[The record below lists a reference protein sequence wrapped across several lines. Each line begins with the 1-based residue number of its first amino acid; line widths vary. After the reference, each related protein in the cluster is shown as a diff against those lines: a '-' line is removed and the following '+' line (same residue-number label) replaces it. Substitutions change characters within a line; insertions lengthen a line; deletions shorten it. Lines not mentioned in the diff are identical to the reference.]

1 LDGQVDAIEGLPFA
15 QVPIVKARSDL
26 SVLESETGQWLPF
39 VMRTDVAPFN
49 DVRVRKAMRLIADRK
64 QLIAQGLAGQG
75 RVAND
80 IFSPFDPGYNK
91 ALPQREQDLDQ
102 AKSLLKAAGQSDLKA
117 TMTTSNVYPGLTG
130 LAQVFSQQ
138 AAAIGLKID
147 INEIDPSSFW
157 SNWLSY
163 PLTQDFWTHRSYFAT
178 SSLAMTS
185 AAKWNE
191 THWQH
196 EQWNKLYNE
205 AIGTL
210 DEAKRNELIGECQK
224 IEWEEGGYI
233 IHSFA
238 NFVDAYSAK
247 LGGIEPDVAQPLG
260 HYRFRLVH
268 IL

>member
-1 LDGQVDAIEGLPFA
+1 
-15 QVPIVKARSDL
+15 
-26 SVLESETGQWLPF
+26 
-39 VMRTDVAPFN
+39 
-49 DVRVRKAMRLIADRK
+49 
-64 QLIAQGLAGQG
+64 
-75 RVAND
+75 
-80 IFSPFDPGYNK
+80 
-91 ALPQREQDLDQ
+91 
-102 AKSLLKAAGQSDLKA
+102 
-117 TMTTSNVYPGLTG
+117 
-130 LAQVFSQQ
+130 
-138 AAAIGLKID
+138 
-147 INEIDPSSFW
+147 
-157 SNWLSY
+157 
-163 PLTQDFWTHRSYFAT
+163 
-178 SSLAMTS
+178 MTS